1 MEREVGERGRE
12 EERKKEIKKERDKER
27 KKKER
32 KDENVVKLNLVFFM
46 LESSRRNLSG
56 GINFFQEQ

>member
-56 GINFFQEQ
+56 K